1 VESHLNIGELK
12 MSTLSTA
19 ATNRATY
26 PVLVTF
32 TDSNGDT
39 VEPTSVVS
47 ATWSLT
53 DEYGNIINNREDI
66 EINLSTSPVYIILS
80 GDDID
85 IENSSVRYVTV
96 DSIFNSD
103 IYGNGLSNREQAK
116 FLIGDWVEPEDT
128 V

>member
-1 VESHLNIGELK
+1 